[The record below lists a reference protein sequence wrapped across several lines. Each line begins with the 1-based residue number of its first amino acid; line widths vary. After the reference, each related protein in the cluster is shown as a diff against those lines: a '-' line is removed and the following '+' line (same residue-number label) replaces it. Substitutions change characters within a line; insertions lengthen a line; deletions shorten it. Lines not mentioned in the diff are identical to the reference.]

1 MTITGMFSKTNIT
14 TARSERVTGLIANV
28 IAKDTLPISF
38 VEVTGFKELMTY
50 VEPGYVVPCAK
61 TIKKRLQSVYQE
73 AKKKI
78 RAILGQT
85 PTVALTTDCWTS
97 GATESLFCVSAHYVC
112 PSSFTMM
119 S

>member
-1 MTITGMFSKTNIT
+1 M
-14 TARSERVTGLIANV
+14 

-38 VEVTGFKELMTY
+38 VEWTGFKELMAY

-61 TIKKRLQSVYQE
+61 TIEKRLQSVYEE

-97 GATESLFCVSAHYVC
+97 GATETFICVSAHYVC
-112 PSSFTMM
+112 PSSFTI
-119 S
+119 SQ